1 MVVLNQVEHLQEPV
15 RHDITRLKYHS
26 TETYINFS
34 NTLNSTY
41 FPTPSHMCM
50 YALVYAYTCDFVLT
64 PQNEHYCVGIINV
77 TLKIF

>member
-26 TETYINFS
+26 AETYINFS

-41 FPTPSHMCM
+41 FPTPPLHRLGLE
-50 YALVYAYTCDFVLT
+50 YFKF
-64 PQNEHYCVGIINV
+64 QNRN
-77 TLKIF
+77 